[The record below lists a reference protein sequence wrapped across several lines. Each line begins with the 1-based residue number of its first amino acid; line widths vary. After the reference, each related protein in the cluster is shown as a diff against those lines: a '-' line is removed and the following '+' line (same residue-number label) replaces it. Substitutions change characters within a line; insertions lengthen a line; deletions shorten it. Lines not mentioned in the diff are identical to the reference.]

1 MTIYVVT
8 ATRNYGED
16 NIVDRA
22 FMSEEKASA
31 YCDKQNANLGYGKNY
46 DADAWYYDYAETEVV
61 DSAD

>member
-22 FMSEEKASA
+22 FLSEEKAST
-31 YCDKQNANLGYGKNY
+31 YCDKQNANGYGKNY